1 MFNNPLIHEETKLKI
16 SEREHEAEA
25 YHLNSQLGYRDQG
38 LARWVFVIMVLVIA
52 LILTMV
58 LL

>member
-16 SEREHEAEA
+16 SERELEAKG
-25 YHLNSQLGYRDQG
+25 YQLNSQLGYRDQG

-52 LILTMV
+52 LILTMA